1 MGDCQWVIPGIILSA
16 TSFITSCQDS
26 ECSGAS
32 DGKILCKYPGSTDG
46 RTGLYYKIRRD
57 LKLIDK
63 TYSKT
68 YSKTG

>member
-16 TSFITSCQDS
+16 MSFITSCQDS

-46 RTGLYYKIRRD
+46 KTGLYYKIR
-57 LKLIDK
+57 
-63 TYSKT
+63 
-68 YSKTG
+68 